1 MAFNEDDIQ
10 IKVTLDTTAAV
21 ASVDNLKASLDIIFK
36 QYRKTFNDL
45 TKVTKDFAKLQTNL
59 AKVESKEK
67 VDLAKLEAGKRLANA
82 KLTTEK
88 LKALYKA
95 ETAAFTAEEKTKQ
108 ARARRT
114 AAARL
119 VDAKKLSLQIV
130 QTQQETVRLRNERQ
144 GSQASP
150 FGSVATGN
158 VDFFNSSLGKTF
170 ATLGKVTAGL
180 YIAKRAVDIFT
191 GGIASLARE
200 GFRLEGLESGF
211 NTLQRA
217 VGAVPE
223 QSLNNLRKATQGLV
237 SDVEIYQKANQAVLL
252 NIPTELFN
260 DAAAAA
266 VKLGRA
272 MGIDAAFALESLS
285 LGLGRQSRLYLDNLG
300 IVVNATQAY
309 QNFGAS
315 VGKSADQLTDAE
327 KRYAFFAETQRKLK
341 EGLEGLP
348 EIQDSVGV
356 AFTRLQTSIENASNE
371 FIKGFNSSRQ
381 LAELFNSLAGVVD
394 KLTPKL
400 NILGAALADL
410 IQYVTQNNFVWNA
423 FVKSLGIGFNN
434 IINVLDYFGAYS
446 KEARER
452 ELPGLREELAK
463 LEAQYNNLSVVQ
475 RGLADRGFLSGFG
488 GIGALT
494 QKIEE
499 LRAKIKEYE
508 QTVSGVDFTP
518 EIRVDI
524 QDLTNQIAETEQ
536 FFSDFKTNIEQQL
549 GTFKVAGVDDAT
561 VQSGLKALTDAYI
574 QIEQRS
580 VGAAEGAR
588 LVNQAIEQIS
598 EPARLANIALTIRK
612 INDLDKT
619 SSSYKKTLAQLS
631 KELELQV
638 ASRQLEQRQLQDIKR
653 LEQEAGSRAKKTVR
667 EARAAATERENILK
681 KEEDALKSFLRQIRN
696 NIEDV
701 IPPQVVD
708 QITGIFSA
716 ENLSTDEL
724 LEALTKIRAE
734 FIAAGGDVAEFE
746 KRVQEIQKSIKDA
759 RGPKQQ
765 EGGGFFG
772 FDLGEGFTESDE
784 QQIAASL
791 QNALGTALRLAF
803 EGFTREDLP
812 ELAEAIGAVIGTA
825 IGAYFGGQA
834 GGQAGAVIGG
844 ELGKLFG
851 EALKGFGDDKPGTKE
866 RKEIDRYFAD
876 LFDGDRLGTVI
887 EGEVFLEIRKRSKSR
902 WGKIIG
908 GAVDVLTGG
917 LTGGAGTALG
927 ESIDRELSSVGRQIQ
942 TTIEPTFQ
950 QISDIVFEG
959 FTRFAG
965 FVRFGSEEVSK
976 GFNAF
981 SSYFQT
987 LPQDIQSVFTGVGVG
1002 FGELIGVSEEQSKL
1016 IGTALANN
1024 IGGSLQNLQ
1033 VLVMQTG
1040 ESLEALSEKVI
1051 KSFLDSKLSIED
1063 AYNSLLQ
1070 LNNIFTQGIPNAI
1083 GAYEEAIRNLF
1094 NVFETTDKPGLFA
1107 VDSLRD
1113 IGVEALEAG
1122 RSFEFTINELG
1133 KAFDLSA
1140 EQIQLLFVAFRTAGV
1155 NSLDELANASDE
1167 LTISLLE
1174 RIRRI
1179 REEIATTAE
1188 DVESIQVVPEIQ
1200 APEAPSSRGPSGP
1213 DPAEERRRALEAL
1226 RQETYRLLIASK
1238 DYANI
1243 LKQINNLELTNI
1255 QGGREIRQLREEI
1268 FKTLRRVNNLEEK
1281 YQKELD
1287 KGARAS
1293 EKRLSRLGRA
1303 LDEARKKLA
1312 DLTETADESTDST
1325 KQLDLSGIIPLIR
1338 DANKLS
1344 VVTQQAGVD
1353 LNKNIDILI
1362 KGFLQGRLSISEVNA
1377 EIEKTRE
1384 LLGPGIPNAVGAVTD
1399 AFQNL
1404 IDAGEQGGAF
1414 SVDAFTDIFAEFREK
1429 FEKEGSALREAQR
1442 QQLVANLEQAKQAF
1456 AQAVGPEATAEA
1468 RKSLDLAKKALSDF
1482 YDEIPAPDL
1491 EDLRSQLQSAFSPEQ
1506 VDLFFRAL
1514 DESGLKTFDDFE
1526 KAGADSV
1533 IGILGRLKE
1542 LGFQFNETADD
1553 IIDIN
1558 DGLQDAEKNANGGLD
1573 PLAEAIELVKQFNE
1587 GASTLP
1593 PVFNSTTEAIGNM
1606 QGPLQQ
1612 LSDGFDNIIEK
1623 LSLLSGQTFENNVV
1637 FNVRTVG
1644 DSNSQTLIDILFGD
1658 GGSTG
1663 GDVGGEGPGVGSDTR
1678 KLEKFRKELQKLK
1691 SSGRG
1696 KSRRADI
1703 LRRRIRL
1710 LTGGGNSL

>member
-21 ASVDNLKASLDIIFK
+21 KSVDNLKASLDVIFK
-36 QYRKTFNDL
+36 DYRKTFNDL
-45 TKVTKDFAKLQTNL
+45 TKVTKDFAKVQTNL
-59 AKVESKEK
+59 AKVESKER
-67 VDLAKLEAGKRLANA
+67 VDLAKVEAGQRLANA
-82 KLTTEK
+82 KLTTDK

-95 ETAAFTAEEKTKQ
+95 ETAAFTASEKTKQ
-108 ARARRT
+108 AEARR
-114 AAARL
+114 AAASRL
-119 VDAKKLSLQIV
+119 VDAKKISLSIV

-150 FGSVATGN
+150 FGGTTSNQVDALTG
-158 VDFFNSSLGKTF
+158 SLGKAIGT
-170 ATLGKVTAGL
+170 
-180 YIAKRAVDIFT
+180 IAKANAAFYLLKQSVSVLI
-191 GGIASLARE
+191 GPIAELNRRTDELARAANE
-200 GFRLEGLESGF
+200 LEGLRTGF
-211 NTLQRA
+211 ETLQRSI
-217 VGAVPE
+217 G
-223 QSLNNLRKATQGLV
+223 NLPQKSIEDLREATKGLI
-237 SDVEIYQKANQAVLL
+237 SDTDLYQRANQAVLL
-252 NIPTELFN
+252 NVPTDTFN
-260 DAAAAA
+260 EAAAAA

-272 MGIDAAFALESLS
+272 MGVDAAFGLESLS
-285 LGLGRQSRLYLDNLG
+285 IGLGRQSRLYLDNLG
-300 IVVNATQAY
+300 IVVSAQEAY
-309 QNFGAS
+309 QNFALE
-315 VGKSADQLTDAE
+315 VGKTAEQLSDSE
-327 KRYAFFAETQRKLK
+327 KRAAFFAEALGKIKETAEELPDLLDTVGISQEKLSVAQK
-341 EGLEGLP
+341 NANQAFLEG
-348 EIQDSVGV
+348 
-356 AFTRLQTSIENASNE
+356 FNASNDLIAAYE
-371 FIKGFNSSRQ
+371 AQAEQVKISKDLNYAFGQVVGRASSDIKVFAIGFEALKN
-381 LAELFNSLAGVVD
+381 AG
-394 KLTPKL
+394 KLTTVAIAEFFNQLVLGESLFDTPIEKL
-400 NILGAALADL
+400 TNKLEEQRTQLSQNIKTLEVLNLRLAAFERAGNAAFGNSIYGASIEELTERIRKQREEVAKLEQQLYNLNQISVKPTIDLDELRAARQEIESAFTGFSEQAAQEEGINAFPGLDATQAQALIDRIVSIRNEFSKTKDILSFNKALKGVEYEVSNLLATGKLEKLQEAFESATSQEEADQIRANIIAVTEAVREQGVATEEGAKALRVLFSRTARLYREQATEEKKARDKSARILDQRRRDLENFTRKLRGEFDVAIPPEFSQQLADL
-410 IQYVTQNNFVWNA
+410 FNTEN
-423 FVKSLGIGFNN
+423 LGT
-434 IINVLDYFGAYS
+434 
-446 KEARER
+446 
-452 ELPGLREELAK
+452 EELIDAI
-463 LEAQYNNLSVVQ
+463 L
-475 RGLADRGFLSGFG
+475 
-488 GIGALT
+488 
-494 QKIEE
+494 
-499 LRAKIKEYE
+499 
-508 QTVSGVDFTP
+508 
-518 EIRVDI
+518 EIRK
-524 QDLTNQIAETEQ
+524 Q
-536 FFSDFKTNIEQQL
+536 FL
-549 GTFKVAGVDDAT
+549 
-561 VQSGLKALTDAYI
+561 
-574 QIEQRS
+574 
-580 VGAAEGAR
+580 
-588 LVNQAIEQIS
+588 
-598 EPARLANIALTIRK
+598 
-612 INDLDKT
+612 
-619 SSSYKKTLAQLS
+619 
-631 KELELQV
+631 
-638 ASRQLEQRQLQDIKR
+638 
-653 LEQEAGSRAKKTVR
+653 
-667 EARAAATERENILK
+667 
-681 KEEDALKSFLRQIRN
+681 
-696 NIEDV
+696 
-701 IPPQVVD
+701 
-708 QITGIFSA
+708 
-716 ENLSTDEL
+716 
-724 LEALTKIRAE
+724 
-734 FIAAGGDVAEFE
+734 AAGGDVAALQ
-746 KRVQEIQKSIKDA
+746 KEILELKKLSDQGIEIKGTSTETKESVKQIQDTKNA
-759 RGPKQQ
+759 ISQANSEILGIIQDVANIIRGVLSTAIKAALG
-765 EGGGFFG
+765 EITREDVAEVATSVGTLIGAGIGGFFG
-772 FDLGEGFTESDE
+772 GFQGAAIGASIG
-784 QQIAASL
+784 QQIGGIVGDVLEAVTGRNIKDLAGTQSRKQIDKAFAELFAGDRLAVVISNQFTGAIDEATGELVRATQASL
-791 QNALGTALRLAF
+791 QRID
-803 EGFTREDLP
+803 DL
-812 ELAEAIGAVIGTA
+812 
-825 IGAYFGGQA
+825 
-834 GGQAGAVIGG
+834 
-844 ELGKLFG
+844 
-851 EALKGFGDDKPGTKE
+851 
-866 RKEIDRYFAD
+866 
-876 LFDGDRLGTVI
+876 
-887 EGEVFLEIRKRSKSR
+887 
-902 WGKIIG
+902 
-908 GAVDVLTGG
+908 
-917 LTGGAGTALG
+917 
-927 ESIDRELSSVGRQIQ
+927 
-942 TTIEPTFQ
+942 
-950 QISDIVFEG
+950 VFEG
-959 FTRFAG
+959 FTAFG
-965 FVRFGSEEVSK
+965 GDVDYGSE
-976 GFNAF
+976 GFFAF
-981 SSYFQT
+981 LRT
-987 LPQDIQSVFTGVGVG
+987 LPAEAQDAFNGFGAA
-1002 FGELIGVSEEQSKL
+1002 FGELIGVTGEQARM
-1016 IGTALANN
+1016 IGAAITNN

-1033 VLVMQTG
+1033 VFIQATG
-1040 ESLEALSEKVI
+1040 
-1051 KSFLDSKLSIED
+1051 KSFEELSNALLQLFLDAQLSIEEYYKQ
-1063 AYNSLLQ
+1063 ALALQ
-1070 LNNIFTQGIPNAI
+1070 QLFETGIPDAI
-1083 GAYEEAIRNLF
+1083 GAVDQALSNLQ
-1094 NVFETTDKPGLFA
+1094 TSLADGRPGRYA

-1113 IGVEALEAG
+1113 VAAEGQEVNRTFQSVIQELAASYGATAQQTQLFFAALQAAG
-1122 RSFEFTINELG
+1122 ITSL
-1133 KAFDLSA
+1133 
-1140 EQIQLLFVAFRTAGV
+1140 EQLKTAGE
-1155 NSLDELANASDE
+1155 N
-1167 LTISLLE
+1167 TIISLLFAFQQ
-1174 RIRRI
+1174 IKDQ
-1179 REEIATTAE
+1179 AVTTAE
-1188 DVESIQVVPEIQ
+1188 EVGSIAIIPEIQ

-1226 RQETYRLLIASK
+1226 RQETYRLLIASR

-1243 LKQINNLELTNI
+1243 LKQINSLELTNI

-1325 KQLDLSGIIPLIR
+1325 RQLDLSGIIPLIR

-1542 LGFQFNETADD
+1542 LGFQFNETSDD
-1553 IIDIN
+1553 IVGIN
-1558 DGLQDAEKNANGGLD
+1558 DGLIDAEKNANGGLD

>member
-21 ASVDNLKASLDIIFK
+21 ASVDNLKASLDVIFK

-67 VDLAKLEAGKRLANA
+67 VDLAKLEAGQRLANA
-82 KLTTEK
+82 KLTTDK

-144 GSQASP
+144 GSQPNP
-150 FGSVATGN
+150 FTG
-158 VDFFNSSLGKTF
+158 
-170 ATLGKVTAGL
+170 VTAGL
-180 YIAKRAVDIFT
+180 GKTTALVAGATAAFYAGQKAVRAYIST
-191 GGIASLARE
+191 LSSLAKE

-223 QSLNNLRKATQGLV
+223 QSLNNLRRATQGLV

-300 IVVNATQAY
+300 IVVNTTQAY
-309 QNFGAS
+309 QNFAAS

-327 KRYAFFAETQRKLK
+327 KRYAFFAETQSKLK

-348 EIQDSVGV
+348 EVQDSVGV
-356 AFTRLQTSIENASNE
+356 AFARLETAVTNSFSAFIRGFNENEKFAETLNNLATRVDFLTTKFEKFGSVVGSVFNFLGKEIVFPSIEGLGVIAGALGDAFGGLTIQEKANE
-371 FIKGFNSSRQ
+371 VFALRRE
-381 LAELFNSLAGVVD
+381 LANLEDTYS
-394 KLTPKL
+394 KLT
-400 NILGAALADL
+400 
-410 IQYVTQNNFVWNA
+410 
-423 FVKSLGIGFNN
+423 
-434 IINVLDYFGAYS
+434 DYQKRIS
-446 KEARER
+446 K
-452 ELPGLREELAK
+452 GT
-463 LEAQYNNLSVVQ
+463 NLQ
-475 RGLADRGFLSGFG
+475 AEIEDTKNQ
-488 GIGALT
+488 IKELT
-494 QKIEE
+494 QEVVKF
-499 LRAKIKEYE
+499 YE
-508 QTVSGVDFTP
+508 DRKNAPQVA
-518 EIRVDI
+518 IRVDT

-536 FFSDFKTNIEQQL
+536 FFSDFKTNIEQSL
-549 GTFKVAGVDDAT
+549 GTFKVAGADDAA

-574 QIEQRS
+574 QIEQKS

-588 LVNQAIEQIS
+588 LVSQAIEQIS

-612 INDLDKT
+612 ISDLDQT
-619 SSSYKKTLAQLS
+619 SSGYKRTLAQLS
-631 KELELQV
+631 AELNKQV
-638 ASRQLEQRQLQDIKR
+638 ASRQLEQRQLQSIKR
-653 LEQEAGSRAKKTVR
+653 LEQEASNRAKKTVR
-667 EARAAATERENILK
+667 EARAAATERANILK

-696 NIEDV
+696 NIEDA

-746 KRVQEIQKSIKDA
+746 KRVQEIQKSIKNA
-759 RGPKQQ
+759 GAPKQE

-784 QQIAASL
+784 QQIAGSL
-791 QNALGTALRLAF
+791 QNALSTSLRLAF
-803 EGFTREDLP
+803 EGFSREDLP
-812 ELAEAIGAVIGTA
+812 ELAEAIGSVIGTA
-825 IGAYFGGQA
+825 IGASFGGAA

-844 ELGKLFG
+844 EIGKLVG
-851 EALKGFGDDKPGTKE
+851 QALQAFGDDKPGTKE
-866 RKEIDRYFAD
+866 RKEIDKYFAD

-887 EGEVFLEIRKRSKSR
+887 EGEVFLEIKKRSKSR

-917 LTGGAGTALG
+917 LTMGAGTALG

-1226 RQETYRLLIASK
+1226 RQETYRLLIASR

-1243 LKQINNLELTNI
+1243 LKQINSLELTNI